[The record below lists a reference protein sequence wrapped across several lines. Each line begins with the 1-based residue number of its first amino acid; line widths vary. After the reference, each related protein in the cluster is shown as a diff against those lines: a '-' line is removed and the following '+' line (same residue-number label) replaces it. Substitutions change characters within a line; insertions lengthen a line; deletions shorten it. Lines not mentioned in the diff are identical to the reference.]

1 MKHIETL
8 IQRYLE
14 GKTSVAEEHELR
26 MFFMSADVP
35 DELKKYAPLFNW
47 QDEACGFGDDLD
59 DIFAKSASEIEPV
72 PTIKRPMMRRMAWW
86 SVAACVA
93 VVASV
98 ALFLNRPDTDTKVVH
113 PIAQRSVSKPARADS
128 ATPPCD
134 KSKTPVA
141 QPTATMRAHTTT
153 VKAASAAI
161 PATNSQSIEETGD
174 TYSDPQVAYEEAQ
187 KALMLLSD
195 NLTKGIEAIENANLS
210 NS

>member
-14 GKTSVAEEHELR
+14 GKTSVAEEQELR
-26 MFFMSADVP
+26 MFFLSADVP
-35 DELKKYAPLFNW
+35 DELKKYAPLFSW
-47 QDEACGFGDDLD
+47 QDEECGLGDDLD

-72 PTIKRPMMRRMAWW
+72 STIKRPMLRRMAWW

-93 VVASV
+93 VVASFT
-98 ALFLNRPDTDTKVVH
+98 LFLNRPDTDTRENR
-113 PIAQRSVSKPARADS
+113 PIAQRPVSKSAQTDS
-128 ATPPCD
+128 LVENPTPNI
-134 KSKTPVA
+134 SVA
-141 QPTATMRAHTTT
+141 QPSATMRAHTTT
-153 VKAASAAI
+153 VKAATAAT
-161 PATNSQSIEETGD
+161 PANNSQSIEETGD

>member
-14 GKTSVAEEHELR
+14 GKTSVAEEQELR

-35 DELKKYAPLFNW
+35 DELKKYAPLFSW
-47 QDEACGFGDDLD
+47 QDEACGLGDDLD

-72 PTIKRPMMRRMAWW
+72 ATVKRPMMRRMAWW
-86 SVAACVA
+86 SAAACVA
-93 VVASV
+93 AVASA

-113 PIAQRSVSKPARADS
+113 PIAQRSVSKPAQTDS
-128 ATPPCD
+128 LVENPTPNI
-134 KSKTPVA
+134 SVA
-141 QPTATMRAHTTT
+141 QPSATMRAHTTT
-153 VKAASAAI
+153 VKAASAAT
-161 PATNSQSIEETGD
+161 PATDSQSIEETGD

>member
-14 GKTSVAEEHELR
+14 GKTSVAEEQELR

-35 DELKKYAPLFNW
+35 DGLKKYAPLFSW
-47 QDEACGFGDDLD
+47 QDESCGLGDDLD
-59 DIFAKSASEIEPV
+59 DIFAKSAGEIEPV
-72 PTIKRPMMRRMAWW
+72 AAVKRPMMRRMAWW
-86 SVAACVA
+86 SAAACVA

-98 ALFLNRPDTDTKVVH
+98 ALFLDRPDTDTKVVH
-113 PIAQRSVSKPARADS
+113 PIAQRSVSKPAQTDS
-128 ATPPCD
+128 LVENPTPNI
-134 KSKTPVA
+134 SVA
-141 QPTATMRAHTTT
+141 QPSATMRAHTTT
-153 VKAASAAI
+153 VKAATAAT
-161 PATNSQSIEETGD
+161 PATDSQSIEETGD